1 MYARYLVVPIMA
13 NYQKVAFSVTKRKEK
28 KMTLENT
35 NEVENQEIDF
45 EAIAVNSIEQSMDNM
60 VSSVNNIMTANRS
73 IEDSA
78 FTKTSEVQDIYNQ
91 LVELEN
97 LGCNVHEAW
106 KGVYDLMGWGYMIYD
121 ANLDA
126 PIAVE
131 GDKAPAKIATYKS
144 ESKAAFMHSGKEN
157 GEYTIKGHDTWQDM
171 KKSYKKADDM
181 VDLKTAV
188 KNLFKVIRS
197 LKKDKKDW
205 IMYAIGEV
213 IKVSNFITDQTR

>member
-1 MYARYLVVPIMA
+1 MA
-13 NYQKVAFSVTKRKEK
+13 DTQSVAFSDTKRKEK

-45 EAIAVNSIEQSMDNM
+45 ETIAVNSIEQSMDNM
-60 VSSVNNIMTANRS
+60 VASINNIMTANEA

-97 LGCNVHEAW
+97 LGCNVHSAW
-106 KGVYDLMGWGYMIYD
+106 RGIYDLMGWAYMIHD
-121 ANLDA
+121 ANLDSDV
-126 PIAVE
+126 AVE

-181 VDLKTAV
+181 VDLKTAM
-188 KNLFKVIRS
+188 KNLFKVLRS
-197 LKKDKKDW
+197 IKQGKKDW
-205 IMYAIGEV
+205 IEYAIGEV
-213 IKVSNFITDQTR
+213 NKVSIFITNETS

>member
-1 MYARYLVVPIMA
+1 MSH
-13 NYQKVAFSVTKRKEK
+13 AFSDTKRKVK

-45 EAIAVNSIEQSMDNM
+45 ESIGLNSINQSMDNM
-60 VSSVNNIMTANRS
+60 VASIKNIMTANEA

-91 LVELEN
+91 LVELED
-97 LGCNVHEAW
+97 LGCNVHAAW
-106 KGVYDLMGWGYMIYD
+106 RGIYDLMGWAYKIYD
-121 ANLDA
+121 ANLDSD
-126 PIAVE
+126 IAVE

-144 ESKAAFMHSGKEN
+144 ESKAAFMHSGKEA

-171 KKSYKKADDM
+171 KKSYKKVDDM

-188 KNLFKVIRS
+188 KNLFKVLRS

-205 IMYAIGEV
+205 IIYAIGEI